1 MGMGFGYGLGLGSR
15 QQTTEPYID
24 LTLPQAANII
34 RAWSTRRNVA
44 AYSNGIAALID
55 RDDDDPTGLPDADY
69 ETITFG
75 NNGEITVP
83 SGNDAYAFELYNHR
97 LLTGESAGI
106 SKLTQ
111 DTYDLCP
118 KIHDVSAGRYL
129 TPVYTAGKFLQMPSA
144 DSVIETATAGIPTNG
159 FSISLWVRCS
169 SVAKASYF
177 ISRRSTGSG
186 YLGVFRNYATI
197 LARIGS
203 PLDTPL
209 LTGMQANVWYH
220 VVITAKGS
228 TDEGNNGVNSY
239 INASGKVTQDIK
251 TVSAGATRFCIGY
264 GLTNTDGTDNI
275 NDVILWDRELSG
287 DEVLALFNAQCDYY
301 GVSAK

>member
-1 MGMGFGYGLGLGSR
+1 MPMGLNFGLGLGN
-15 QQTTEPYID
+15 QQQGTEPYVD

-34 RAWSTRRNVA
+34 RAWGLRRVIPAYANGNALKEIREEGGAETNVQ
-44 AYSNGIAALID
+44 
-55 RDDDDPTGLPDADY
+55 
-69 ETITFG
+69 FM
-75 NNGEITVP
+75 NNGNISIAGASAFAAVLYDQK
-83 SGNDAYAFELYNHR
+83 GADA
-97 LLTGESAGI
+97 
-106 SKLTQ
+106 SKVLQGTFA
-111 DTYDLCP
+111 LCP
-118 KIHDVSAGRYL
+118 KVHDV
-129 TPVYTAGKFLQMPSA
+129 TAGTYLFPAITAGEFWQMAVA
-144 DSVIETATAGIPTNG
+144 DAAIETATAGIPTNG
-159 FSISLWVRCS
+159 ISISLWVRCS

-287 DEVLALFNAQCDYY
+287 DEVLALFNAQCGYY